1 MDPFA
6 RFATGRVDDP
16 AAAGMPALDVF
27 WTGFESVEDSLV
39 VGIELPPNLRIGFG
53 KSASD
58 IASNSIVVTPKAQS
72 LQ

>member
-1 MDPFA
+1 
-6 RFATGRVDDP
+6 
-16 AAAGMPALDVF
+16 MPALDVF